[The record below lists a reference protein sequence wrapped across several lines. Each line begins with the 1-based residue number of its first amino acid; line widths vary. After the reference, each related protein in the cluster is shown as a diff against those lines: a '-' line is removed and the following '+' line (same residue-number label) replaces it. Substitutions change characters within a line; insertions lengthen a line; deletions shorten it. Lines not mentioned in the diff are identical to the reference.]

1 MPKLIDHYDA
11 LQQPTTAVQLNP
23 VPVITT
29 SSGKRFAAIDGEVL
43 LDAALRN
50 GVSLEYSCRTG
61 RCSSCKSR
69 VHSGSSIALH
79 EELGLSGRERDE
91 GWILSCVRAATS
103 DLLLDVTDLGDVKLF
118 PARTVPCRIQSLDQ
132 LSPDVLKVELRLP
145 SATNLAHHAGQYV
158 EVIGHGGLR
167 RSYSI
172 ANAPRSGKQIELHV
186 RHVPGGEMSEYWF
199 GQAKPDDLLRLKGPL
214 GTFFLRE
221 TSGNDL
227 VFLATG
233 TGIAPVKAMLEALP
247 GLPLEEQPRSVVVYW
262 GGRTPADIYW
272 DSTASAIVHCFVP
285 VLSRAGPDW
294 IGTRGYVQH
303 AFLNDGPALHQSL
316 VYACG
321 SNTMIHSARQLLVAA
336 GLPERRFH
344 SDAFVC
350 SAAA

>member
-1 MPKLIDHYDA
+1 MPF
-11 LQQPTTAVQLNP
+11 
-23 VPVITT
+23 ITT
-29 SSGKRFAAIDGEVL
+29 SSGKRFAANDGEVL

-69 VHSGSSIALH
+69 VRSGSSIALH
-79 EELGLSGRERDE
+79 EELGLSQGERNE
-91 GWILSCVRAATS
+91 GWVLSCVRAATS
-103 DLLLDVTDLGDVKLF
+103 DMSLDVTDLGGVKLF
-118 PARTVPCRIQSLDQ
+118 PARTVPCRIQSLHQ
-132 LSPDVLKVELRLP
+132 LSPDVMKVELRLQP
-145 SATNLAHHAGQYV
+145 ASDLAYHAGQYV

-186 RHVPGGEMSEYWF
+186 RQVPGGEMSEYWF
-199 GQAKPDDLLRLKGPL
+199 EQAKPDDLLRLKGPL

-247 GLPLEEQPRSVVVYW
+247 GMAHEEQPRSVAVYW
-262 GGRTPADIYW
+262 GGRTLADVYW
-272 DSTASAIVHCFVP
+272 KPSMSDMVHSFVP
-285 VLSRAGPDW
+285 VLSRADADW
-294 IGTRGYVQH
+294 GGARGYVQQ
-303 AFLNDGPALHQSL
+303 AFLSDMSTLDHT
-316 VYACG
+316 VIYACG
-321 SNTMIHSARQLLVAA
+321 SEAMIHSARRLLVAL
-336 GLPERRFH
+336 GLPERRFR

-350 SAAA
+350 SAAV